1 MQRRPPDRPATPATT
16 RRPQHGVSAGAA
28 RGSAA
33 PPAGGHAI
41 ALARYLWEPAA
52 LAAGLLA
59 IVVCIWASG
68 DRVIERAAIDGLIHV
83 VLVIGLYIFIG
94 NSGIL
99 AFGNMAFMM
108 IGAYAVAWFTMSPF
122 KKGFAL
128 NLPDFLADNTLP
140 LLPSAIM
147 ASLLAALV
155 AAILAVPLMRLS
167 GIAASIGTFAAL
179 MVLYTLYSNWDSWT
193 FGAGTLAGVPIYVD
207 MWVALAWCAVALL
220 VATIYQKS
228 RFGLAL
234 RASRED
240 DPAARAVGIDVPTQ
254 RLIAFVLGAF
264 FMGVGG
270 VLKAHFIGSIA
281 VKTFWLG
288 PTFVTLAML
297 IVGGQR
303 SLTGAVVG
311 VVTVAALLEFLRQL
325 EAGLP
330 VGDMIV
336 QSPRY
341 LRELGIALVMLV
353 VLIVRPAGLTM
364 GREIP
369 WPFGARDGADARTDP
384 GTVMKTHAAPAKD
397 EERLEAQDVAVR
409 FEGLAA
415 VDGVSFALGR
425 REVLGLIGPNGAGK
439 TTIVNV
445 LTGFQKPSHGAIF
458 VDGVDATGWAPHR
471 LGRAGVVRT
480 FQAVRL
486 FRDLPVVE
494 NLEAAAIGVGLRRRD
509 AARRARAILRWI
521 NFEHRAQTR
530 ASGLPYGE
538 ERRVGIGRALAT
550 APRFVLLDEP
560 AAGMSDAECDELMAL
575 ISRIPEEFGCGVLL
589 IEHNMRVIMGV
600 CDRVHVIDSGR
611 TIAEGPPQEI
621 QTNPAVIRA
630 YLGSRDR
637 RNGGASLESGV

>member
-1 MQRRPPDRPATPATT
+1 MATLHTV
-16 RRPQHGVSAGAA
+16 RPQSAMTLEAGHD
-28 RGSAA
+28 SAA
-33 PPAGGHAI
+33 PAAATRAV
-41 ALARYLWEPAA
+41 ALARYFWEPAA
-52 LAAGLLA
+52 LAVGLLL
-59 IVVCIWASG
+59 IVVCVWASG

-94 NSGIL
+94 NSGVL

-122 KKGFAL
+122 KKNFAL
-128 NLPDFLADNTLP
+128 NLPAFLADTTLP

-147 ASLLAALV
+147 AALLAAMV
-155 AAILAVPLMRLS
+155 AAVLAVPLMRLS

-220 VATIYQKS
+220 VASVYQKS

-234 RASRED
+234 RASRENEA
-240 DPAARAVGIDVPTQ
+240 AARAVGIDVPTQ

-264 FMGVGG
+264 FMGIGG

-330 VGDMIV
+330 IGDLMV

-341 LRELGIALVMLV
+341 LRELGIAFVMLV
-353 VLIVRPAGLTM
+353 ILIVRPAGITT

-369 WPFGARDGADARTDP
+369 WPFGTPAGARETPGARQART
-384 GTVMKTHAAPAKD
+384 KAAPASA
-397 EERLEAQDVAVR
+397 EERLEAREVAVH

-415 VDGVSFALGR
+415 VDGVSLTLGR
-425 REVLGLIGPNGAGK
+425 QEILGLIGPNGAGK

-445 LTGFQKPSHGAIF
+445 LTGFQKPTQGTI
-458 VDGVDATGWAPHR
+458 VIDGVDATGWAPHR

-494 NLEAAAIGVGLRRRD
+494 NLEAAAVGMGLRRRE
-509 AARRARAILRWI
+509 AARRARDILHWM
-521 NFEHRAQTR
+521 NFEHRGHVR
-530 ASGLPYGE
+530 ASGLPYGD
-538 ERRVGIGRALAT
+538 ERRVGIGRALAA

-621 QTNPAVIRA
+621 QANPAVIRA
-630 YLGSRDR
+630 YLGTKDR
-637 RNGGASLESGV
+637 HRGGPSLEAGK

>member
-1 MQRRPPDRPATPATT
+1 M
-16 RRPQHGVSAGAA
+16 
-28 RGSAA
+28 
-33 PPAGGHAI
+33 
-41 ALARYLWEPAA
+41 ALARYLWEPAV
-52 LAAGLLA
+52 LGAGLLL
-59 IVVCIWASG
+59 IVISVWASG

-94 NSGIL
+94 NSGVL

-108 IGAYAVAWFTMSPF
+108 IGGYAVAWFTMSPF
-122 KKGFAL
+122 KKSFAL
-128 NLPDFLADNTLP
+128 NLPAFLADNTLP

-147 ASLLAALV
+147 AALLAAMV
-155 AAILAVPLMRLS
+155 AAVLAVPLMRLS

-240 DPAARAVGIDVPTQ
+240 HPAARAVGIDVPTQ

-264 FMGVGG
+264 FMGIGG

-330 VGDMIV
+330 IGDMMV

-341 LRELGIALVMLV
+341 LRELGIAFVMLV
-353 VLIVRPAGLTM
+353 ILIVRPSGITM

-369 WPFGARDGADARTDP
+369 WPFGDRLGAKER
-384 GTVMKTHAAPAKD
+384 AATGAPQPQSAAAAAKA
-397 EERLEAQDVAVR
+397 EEWLEARDVAVH

-425 REVLGLIGPNGAGK
+425 HEILGLIGPNGAGK

-445 LTGFQKPSHGAIF
+445 LTGFQKPTRGMIV
-458 VDGVDATGWAPHR
+458 VDGADATGWAPHR

-486 FRDLPVVE
+486 FRDLPVIE
-494 NLEAAAIGVGLRRRD
+494 NLEAAAIGVG
-509 AARRARAILRWI
+509 AQSPARRPASPRHPALD
-521 NFEHRAQTR
+521 ELRAQGRRPRQQPALWRR
-530 ASGLPYGE
+530 AAGRYRARFSQP
-538 ERRVGIGRALAT
+538 RRVSFCWT
-550 APRFVLLDEP
+550 
-560 AAGMSDAECDELMAL
+560 
-575 ISRIPEEFGCGVLL
+575 SR
-589 IEHNMRVIMGV
+589 
-600 CDRVHVIDSGR
+600 
-611 TIAEGPPQEI
+611 PP
-621 QTNPAVIRA
+621 
-630 YLGSRDR
+630 G
-637 RNGGASLESGV
+637 